1 MSEPI
6 HTVVIGAGPGGLV
19 AAAALASVGHRVT
32 VLEHHGI
39 VGGNCTVFRHGEYE
53 FDVGLHYIGEAAPG
67 SAMNALL
74 RTLGIADRIAFRPL
88 DREFDTLLFPGLTF
102 RVPTG
107 WPDYEQRMV
116 DAFPDEAE
124 GLATYSA
131 ILRAV
136 SSQARRG
143 RGDELFKWGLAPLSD
158 LFEHCQL
165 SERCRAV
172 VGHWRGLYGS
182 AAHESSVAIHALI
195 ADHYMRGACY
205 PEGGGQMIPARLT
218 EVIEALG
225 GEIRVKTTV
234 SRIIVDNG
242 RAVGVELESGETI
255 RADQVV
261 SNADYKRT
269 MLDLVGPD
277 HLKSST
283 VEAVEASV
291 MTYPLLCVYVVVDI
305 DLAERVPNTNYF
317 IFSSFD
323 TEDDF
328 KTLESGEF
336 PTEPFAYMAFAS
348 LKDPG
353 NERLCPPGHTNFQI
367 MTLAPRDYRVWGVE
381 HGPADGQTYRRNSTY
396 KRRKAEVT
404 EALLSQAEKAIGP
417 FRDHI
422 VHLETA
428 TPLTQERYTRSTSG
442 TSYGLM
448 ASPEQTGPFRPD
460 YTTEIEGLFLVG
472 ASTQAGH
479 GIMGAM
485 IGGLSGAA
493 AASGIDL
500 LSRLAPD
507 AEPLV
512 DSSILPPDPD
522 DWDPLEVSRG
532 VAMRALRAERNDNA

>member
-1 MSEPI
+1 MSEST
-6 HTVVIGAGPGGLV
+6 HTIVVGSGPGGLV
-19 AAAALASVGHRVT
+19 AAAALASVGHKVT
-32 VLEHHGI
+32 VLEQHDV
-39 VGGNCTVFRHGEYE
+39 VGGNCTVFRHGGYE
-53 FDVGLHYIGEAAPG
+53 FDVGLHYIGDASPG
-67 SAMNALL
+67 SALYALL
-74 RTLGIADRIAFRPL
+74 RTFGIANRIKFRPL
-88 DREFDTLLFPGLTF
+88 DRDFDTLLFPGLTF
-102 RVPTG
+102 RVPAD
-107 WPDYEQRMV
+107 WADYQQRLV
-116 DAFPDEAE
+116 DKFPDEAD
-124 GLATYSA
+124 GIAAYSA

-136 SSQARRG
+136 ASQARHG
-143 RGDELFKWGLAPLSD
+143 RGDELFKWGLAPLSN
-158 LFEHCQL
+158 LFDHCEL
-165 SERCRAV
+165 SEKCRAV
-172 VGHWRGLYGS
+172 AGHWCGLYGS

-225 GEIRVKTTV
+225 GEIRVRTPV
-234 SRIIVDNG
+234 SRIIVTDG

-255 RADQVV
+255 KADMVV

-277 HLKSST
+277 HLQPST
-283 VEAVEASV
+283 VESVEASV

-305 DLAERVPNTNYF
+305 DLSDRVPNTNYF
-317 IFSSFD
+317 LFSSFD
-323 TEDDF
+323 TDEDF

-336 PTEPFAYMAFAS
+336 PAEPFAYMAFAS

-367 MTLAPRDYRVWGVE
+367 MTLAPRDYSVWGVE
-381 HGPADGQTYRRNSTY
+381 SGPATGQTYRRNATY
-396 KRRKAEVT
+396 KQRKADIT
-404 EALLSQAEKAIGP
+404 DTLLAQAEKAIGP

-448 ASPEQTGPFRPD
+448 ASPEQTGPFRPG
-460 YTTEIEGLFLVG
+460 YTTEIEGLSLVG

-493 AASGIDL
+493 AASGLDL
-500 LSRLAPD
+500 MSRLALD

-512 DSSILPPDPD
+512 DSAILPPDAD

-532 VAMRALRAERNDNA
+532 AAMRSLRAKRKDD